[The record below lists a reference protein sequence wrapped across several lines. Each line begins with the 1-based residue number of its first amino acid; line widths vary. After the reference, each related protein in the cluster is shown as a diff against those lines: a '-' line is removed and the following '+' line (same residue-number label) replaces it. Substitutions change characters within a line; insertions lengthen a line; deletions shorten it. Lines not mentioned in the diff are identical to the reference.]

1 MLGPVKLDPES
12 GVPLYRQLADA
23 VSRLIDQGSL
33 VVGDRLPPTRELAG
47 QLGLNRTT
55 ISAAYVLA
63 LKCGAY
69 PWPCG
74 AWQFCSQRV

>member
-33 VVGDRLPPTRELAG
+33 VVGDRLASHQGTCRAIGPESHHNLS
-47 QLGLNRTT
+47 GLCM
-55 ISAAYVLA
+55 A
-63 LKCGAY
+63 
-69 PWPCG
+69 
-74 AWQFCSQRV
+74 